1 MKDYLNS
8 LRGQIVF
15 CKALNADVEIRKQGI
30 KKFMSFTSNPVK
42 LQIAYSL
49 LDIIRNGKVF
59 KHSQSSYADNELSH
73 GVKYHYL
80 RTPFNIGG
88 VEYGARV
95 VIREDMSGKYIHNAI
110 TISPSVI
117 REDMSGK
124 FHYDLQIRD
133 SLNAIIDSLNQK
145 ENPSVPN
152 FHKVLAVSDCPN
164 ILKDINTLCQE
175 HIFDDI
181 GISVKSDY
189 VLNLVVFDKYGNKI

>member
-95 VIREDMSGKYIHNAI
+95 VIREDMSGK
-110 TISPSVI
+110 
-117 REDMSGK
+117 